1 MPKRRSM
8 ILGLGAL
15 AMGSGA
21 AFTSAALQNAMAA
34 DADFRV
40 VVEDDL
46 VVEPGSAFRDG
57 SNSLDDYDP
66 GSGYTVDTNSLL
78 DNDSL
83 GAVAPEDLP
92 AAAVS
97 DDVNE
102 DLDIEVATGLDDGT
116 GRLDELSNMLQ
127 VRNEGNTTR
136 EVAFGFS
143 EFGDNV
149 ADGTVSSSDVI
160 EVYEFEDEGGNKIST
175 DSQSWDA
182 GDGEVEADNQTP
194 AGHVEI
200 GPGEVEQITLQV
212 DTTVEEVVDDILE
225 EAEGLDNP
233 FEGGHVTVD
242 LVNAIFVGT
251 NNEES

>member
-1 MPKRRSM
+1 M

-57 SNSLDDYDP
+57 SNSWDDYDP
-66 GSGYTVDTNSLL
+66 GDDYTVDTSGLL
-78 DNDSL
+78 DDDSL
-83 GAVAPEDLP
+83 RAVAPEDLP

-102 DLDIEVATGLDDGT
+102 DLDIEVATGLDDGS
-116 GRLDELSNMLQ
+116 GRTDELSNMLQ

-160 EVYEFEDEGGNKIST
+160 EVYEFEDEDGNKIST
-175 DSQSWDA
+175 DGQSWSA
-182 GDGEVEADNQTP
+182 GDGEVEADNQTL

-200 GPGEVEQITLQV
+200 RPGQVEQITLQV
-212 DTTVEEVVDDILE
+212 DTTVDGVVDDILE